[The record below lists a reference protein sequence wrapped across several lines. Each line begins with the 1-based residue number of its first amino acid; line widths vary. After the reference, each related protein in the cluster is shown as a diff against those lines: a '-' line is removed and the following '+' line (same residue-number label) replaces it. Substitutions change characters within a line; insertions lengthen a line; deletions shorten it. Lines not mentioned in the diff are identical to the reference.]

1 MLNLRK
7 MPSRTN
13 VFATPTSL
21 SLVSPPVYYPEA
33 VHFQQNGLSLES
45 LLAGQINPPEQ
56 QQWGGGVVHFS
67 IPSQSHT
74 HATTLE
80 SRWCA
85 LRPSVA
91 QLVFFGEE
99 QDAHRQTTA
108 AALFPFRGRQEEDT
122 STTRNLSAAS
132 QPVQVQTHDECAP
145 HNENRENL
153 WHFQRKSN
161 WDPASKTPAEP
172 KRSASGM
179 PNQREISVEAET

>member
-132 QPVQVQTHDECAP
+132 QPVQVQTHDQFAPTMKIGKISGIFKENPIGIPRVRRQQSRNVAQAECQI
-145 HNENRENL
+145 NG
-153 WHFQRKSN
+153 KS
-161 WDPASKTPAEP
+161 
-172 KRSASGM
+172 
-179 PNQREISVEAET
+179 V